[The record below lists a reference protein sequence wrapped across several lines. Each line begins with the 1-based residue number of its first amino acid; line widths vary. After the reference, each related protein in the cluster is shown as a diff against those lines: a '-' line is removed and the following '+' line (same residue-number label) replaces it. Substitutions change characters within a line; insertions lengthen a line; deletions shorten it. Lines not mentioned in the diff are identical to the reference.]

1 MPDGDHENS
10 AYQPSWDELITLQEA
25 AKFSGLSYSHVSY
38 LARNGDIWAKKL
50 GRDWFTTE
58 MAVKEYMARD

>member
-1 MPDGDHENS
+1 MPDDDNENS
-10 AYQPSWDELITLQEA
+10 DHQPRWDELITLQEA

-58 MAVKEYMARD
+58 KAVREYMARD